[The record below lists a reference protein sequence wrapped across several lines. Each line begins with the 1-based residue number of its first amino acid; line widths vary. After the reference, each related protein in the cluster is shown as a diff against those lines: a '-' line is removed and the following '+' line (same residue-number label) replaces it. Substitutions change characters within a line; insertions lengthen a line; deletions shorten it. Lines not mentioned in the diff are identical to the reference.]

1 MLKHDPFDRARRAL
15 LGVAGARA
23 FSAAPGRTQERRA
36 ARLGATAQG
45 A

>member
-1 MLKHDPFDRARRAL
+1 MLKHDPFDRACSTL
-15 LGVAGARA
+15 LGAGGGRA
-23 FSAAPGRTQERRA
+23 FAAAPGRTQERRA